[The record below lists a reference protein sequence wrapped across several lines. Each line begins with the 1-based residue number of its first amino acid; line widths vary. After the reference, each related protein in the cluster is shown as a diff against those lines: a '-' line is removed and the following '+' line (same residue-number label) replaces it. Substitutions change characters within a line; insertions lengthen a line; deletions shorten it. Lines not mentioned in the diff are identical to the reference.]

1 MLHDLKIDEL
11 LDKVDSRYGLAVAS
25 AKRARQINEYT
36 ATLGL
41 NDALGIPG
49 PQVHTR
55 SQHPLSIAIE
65 ELREDK
71 LEIGFRMPPEENE
84 EAEYL
89 SVPVHSPAF
98 LFERTTQSEQG
109 EVVEFVR
116 SVYRGDRYRLVTEL
130 RPALRKRGRKGCRPR
145 ERGRR
150 GTSASSAG
158 TGDASNLPA
167 PRAGQ
172 EDG

>member
-36 ATLGL
+36 STLGL

-65 ELREDK
+65 ELRQNK
-71 LEIGFRMPPEENE
+71 LEVSFRQPAEDAEEEVGAADGEDFINPPSGAGVPEESDVDSG
-84 EAEYL
+84 A
-89 SVPVHSPAF
+89 
-98 LFERTTQSEQG
+98 
-109 EVVEFVR
+109 
-116 SVYRGDRYRLVTEL
+116 
-130 RPALRKRGRKGCRPR
+130 
-145 ERGRR
+145 
-150 GTSASSAG
+150 
-158 TGDASNLPA
+158 TGDEGEGAA
-167 PRAGQ
+167 
-172 EDG
+172 

>member
-1 MLHDLKIDEL
+1 VHDLKIDEL
-11 LDKVDSRYGLAVAS
+11 LDKVDSRYGLVVAS

-89 SVPVHSPAF
+89 STDSGTEPDESH
-98 LFERTTQSEQG
+98 EG
-109 EVVEFVR
+109 EDE
-116 SVYRGDRYRLVTEL
+116 G
-130 RPALRKRGRKGCRPR
+130 A
-145 ERGRR
+145 
-150 GTSASSAG
+150 A
-158 TGDASNLPA
+158 
-167 PRAGQ
+167 
-172 EDG
+172 